1 MSRAAGGPGLGG
13 RAAGYRTNSRGTR
26 SAARDTCVAMA
37 ERNADVI
44 RGLYGFN
51 WAAVDDRGRGLA
63 AADEVMAPDVRARVS
78 PEVGDRTLEGLE
90 GFAVFV
96 EGLEEDFSEFR
107 YQAETFDEVSPEQ
120 VLVSGHIQAR
130 GRRSNMPLTAPFG
143 HLWTL
148 RDGRAVTVEARVRT
162 GGGS

>member
-1 MSRAAGGPGLGG
+1 
-13 RAAGYRTNSRGTR
+13 
-26 SAARDTCVAMA
+26 MA
-37 ERNADVI
+37 ESNAELI

-51 WAAVDDRGRGLA
+51 WAAVDDRGRGLVA
-63 AADEVMAPDVRARVS
+63 AGEVMAPHVEARVS
-78 PEVGDRTLEGLE
+78 PEVGDRTLLGLE

-107 YQAETFDEVSPEQ
+107 YQAEEIDEVSPDQ
-120 VLVSGHIQAR
+120 VMVTGQIQAR

-148 RDGRAVTVEARVRT
+148 RDGRALRVEARVRA
-162 GGGS
+162 

>member
-1 MSRAAGGPGLGG
+1 
-13 RAAGYRTNSRGTR
+13 
-26 SAARDTCVAMA
+26 MA
-37 ERNADVI
+37 EPNVDVI

-63 AADEVMAPDVRARVS
+63 AAGEVMAPQVEARVS
-78 PEVGDRTLEGLE
+78 PEVGDRTLHGLE

-107 YQAETFDEVSPEQ
+107 YQAEEIDEVSPDQ
-120 VLVSGHIQAR
+120 VMVTGQIQAR

-148 RDGRAVTVEARVRT
+148 REGRAVRVEARVRA
-162 GGGS
+162 GR

>member
-1 MSRAAGGPGLGG
+1 
-13 RAAGYRTNSRGTR
+13 
-26 SAARDTCVAMA
+26 MA
-37 ERNADVI
+37 ESNAELI

-51 WAAVDDRGRGLA
+51 WAAVDERGRGLA
-63 AADEVMAPDVRARVS
+63 AAGEVMAPQVEARVS
-78 PEVGDRTLEGLE
+78 PEVGDRTLHGLQ

-107 YQAETFDEVSPEQ
+107 YQAEEIDEVSPDQ
-120 VLVSGHIQAR
+120 VMVTGQIQAR

-148 RDGRAVTVEARVRT
+148 RDGRALRVEARVHA
-162 GGGS
+162 

>member
-1 MSRAAGGPGLGG
+1 
-13 RAAGYRTNSRGTR
+13 
-26 SAARDTCVAMA
+26 MA
-37 ERNADVI
+37 ESNAELI

-63 AADEVMAPDVRARVS
+63 AAGEVMAPQVEARVS
-78 PEVGDRTLEGLE
+78 PEVGDRTLHGLE

-107 YQAETFDEVSPEQ
+107 YQAEEIEEVSPDQ
-120 VLVSGHIQAR
+120 VMVIGQIQAR

-148 RDGRAVTVEARVRT
+148 RDGRALRVEARVRT
-162 GGGS
+162 

>member
-1 MSRAAGGPGLGG
+1 
-13 RAAGYRTNSRGTR
+13 
-26 SAARDTCVAMA
+26 MA
-37 ERNADVI
+37 ESNAELI

-63 AADEVMAPDVRARVS
+63 AAGEVMVPEVEARVS
-78 PEVGDRTLEGLE
+78 PEVGDRTLHGLE

-107 YQAETFDEVSPEQ
+107 YQAKEVDEISPDQ
-120 VLVSGHIQAR
+120 VMVSGQIQAR

-148 RDGRAVTVEARVRT
+148 RDGRALRVEARVLA
-162 GGGS
+162 

>member
-1 MSRAAGGPGLGG
+1 
-13 RAAGYRTNSRGTR
+13 
-26 SAARDTCVAMA
+26 MA
-37 ERNADVI
+37 ESNAELI

-63 AADEVMAPDVRARVS
+63 AAGEVMAPQVEARVS
-78 PEVGDRTLEGLE
+78 PEVGDRTLHGLE

-107 YQAETFDEVSPEQ
+107 YQAEEIDEISPNQ
-120 VLVSGHIQAR
+120 VMVTGQIQAR

-148 RDGRAVTVEARVRT
+148 RDGRAVRVEARVLA
-162 GGGS
+162 

>member
-1 MSRAAGGPGLGG
+1 
-13 RAAGYRTNSRGTR
+13 
-26 SAARDTCVAMA
+26 MA
-37 ERNADVI
+37 EPNVDVI

-63 AADEVMAPDVRARVS
+63 AAAEVMAPQVEARVS
-78 PEVGDRTLEGLE
+78 PEVGDRTLHGLE

-107 YQAETFDEVSPEQ
+107 YQATGQ
-120 VLVSGHIQAR
+120 IQAR

-148 RDGRAVTVEARVRT
+148 RDGRALRVEARVRA
-162 GGGS
+162 

>member
-1 MSRAAGGPGLGG
+1 
-13 RAAGYRTNSRGTR
+13 
-26 SAARDTCVAMA
+26 MA
-37 ERNADVI
+37 ESNAELI

-63 AADEVMAPDVRARVS
+63 AAGEVMAPQVEARVS
-78 PEVGDRTLEGLE
+78 PEVGDRTLHGLE

-107 YQAETFDEVSPEQ
+107 YQAEEIDEISPDQ
-120 VLVSGHIQAR
+120 VMVTGQIQAR

-148 RDGRAVTVEARVRT
+148 RDGRALRVEARVRT
-162 GGGS
+162 

>member
-1 MSRAAGGPGLGG
+1 
-13 RAAGYRTNSRGTR
+13 
-26 SAARDTCVAMA
+26 MA
-37 ERNADVI
+37 ESNAELI

-63 AADEVMAPDVRARVS
+63 AAGEVMAPQVEARVS
-78 PEVGDRTLEGLE
+78 PEVGDRVLHGLE

-107 YQAETFDEVSPEQ
+107 YQAEEIEEVSPDQ
-120 VLVSGHIQAR
+120 VMVTGQIQAR

-148 RDGRAVTVEARVRT
+148 RDGRALRVEARVRT
-162 GGGS
+162 

>member
-1 MSRAAGGPGLGG
+1 
-13 RAAGYRTNSRGTR
+13 
-26 SAARDTCVAMA
+26 MA
-37 ERNADVI
+37 EGNADLI

-63 AADEVMAPDVRARVS
+63 AAREVMAADMQARVS
-78 PEVGDRTLEGLE
+78 PEVGERTLQGLQ
-90 GFAVFV
+90 GFAIFV

-107 YQAETFDEVSPEQ
+107 YLAEKLDEVTPEQ
-120 VLVSGHIQAR
+120 VLVTGEIQAR

-148 RDGRAVTVEARVRT
+148 RDGKAVRVEPRAQP
-162 GGGS
+162 

>member
-1 MSRAAGGPGLGG
+1 
-13 RAAGYRTNSRGTR
+13 
-26 SAARDTCVAMA
+26 MA
-37 ERNADVI
+37 ERNADRI

-63 AADEVMAPDVRARVS
+63 AAGELMAPDLEARVS
-78 PEVGDRTLEGLE
+78 PEIGDRTLRGLE

-120 VLVSGHIQAR
+120 VLVTGHIHAR

-148 RDGRAVTVEARVRT
+148 RDGKAVKVESRAR
-162 GGGS
+162 G

>member
-1 MSRAAGGPGLGG
+1 
-13 RAAGYRTNSRGTR
+13 
-26 SAARDTCVAMA
+26 MA
-37 ERNADVI
+37 ESNAELI

-63 AADEVMAPDVRARVS
+63 AAGEVMAPQVEARVS
-78 PEVGDRTLEGLE
+78 PEVGDRTLHGLE

-107 YQAETFDEVSPEQ
+107 YQAEEIDEVSPDQ
-120 VLVSGHIQAR
+120 VMVIGQIQAR

-148 RDGRAVTVEARVRT
+148 RDGRALRVEARVRT
-162 GGGS
+162 

>member
-1 MSRAAGGPGLGG
+1 
-13 RAAGYRTNSRGTR
+13 
-26 SAARDTCVAMA
+26 MA
-37 ERNADVI
+37 ESNAELI

-51 WAAVDDRGRGLA
+51 WAAVDERGRGLA
-63 AADEVMAPDVRARVS
+63 AAGEVMAPQVEARVS
-78 PEVGDRTLEGLE
+78 PEVGDRTLHGLQ

-107 YQAETFDEVSPEQ
+107 YQAEEIDEVSPDQ
-120 VLVSGHIQAR
+120 VMVTGQIQAR

-148 RDGRAVTVEARVRT
+148 RDGRALRVEARVRA
-162 GGGS
+162 

>member
-1 MSRAAGGPGLGG
+1 
-13 RAAGYRTNSRGTR
+13 
-26 SAARDTCVAMA
+26 MA

-51 WAAVDDRGRGLA
+51 WAAVEDRRRGLA
-63 AADEVMAPDVRARVS
+63 AASEAMAPEVEARIS
-78 PEVGDRTLEGLE
+78 PEVGDRTLRGLE

-107 YQAETFDEVSPEQ
+107 YQPERFDEVSSEQ
-120 VLVSGHIQAR
+120 LMVTGHIQAR

-148 RDGRAVTVEARVRT
+148 RDGKAVKVEARL
-162 GGGS
+162 G